1 MLSSFNPLSNLNGF
15 ILRKAEIEIE
25 CGGIDVVMEQQT
37 EGLRR
42 RNLIFLDGVS
52 KVRWRQSLASIL

>member
-1 MLSSFNPLSNLNGF
+1 MLSSFNPLTNLNGF
-15 ILRKAEIEIE
+15 ILRKAETEIE
-25 CGGIDVVMEQQT
+25 CGGIDVVTEQQT
-37 EGLRR
+37 EGLRS